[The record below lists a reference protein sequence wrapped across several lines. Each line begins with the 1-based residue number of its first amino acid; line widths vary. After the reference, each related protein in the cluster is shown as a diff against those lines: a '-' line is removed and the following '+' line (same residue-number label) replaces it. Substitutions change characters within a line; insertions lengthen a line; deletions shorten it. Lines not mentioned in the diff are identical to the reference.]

1 MPRDGLRLSAELLNR
16 CAAVFDRHPRYSVAD
31 QAIKKVLAVFPSNS
45 NLPDVIAKVGL
56 IKTLYATPIYDVFG
70 IAERICAYRENGSR
84 RLAFKSFS
92 LLSPSANLDSASH
105 FFALGQSVVSVGV
118 AGRGAP
124 LSTKSV

>member
-1 MPRDGLRLSAELLNR
+1 MTRDGLRLSAELLNR

-70 IAERICAYRENGSR
+70 IAERICASSEFDWLIPNGDPPAVEVNR
-84 RLAFKSFS
+84 HGHQIKHKRTGKE
-92 LLSPSANLDSASH
+92 
-105 FFALGQSVVSVGV
+105 
-118 AGRGAP
+118 
-124 LSTKSV
+124 

>member
-1 MPRDGLRLSAELLNR
+1 MTRDGLRLSAELLNR

-31 QAIKKVLAVFPSNS
+31 QAIKKVLAVFPLNS

-70 IAERICAYRENGSR
+70 IAERICAHRESGSC
-84 RLAFKSFS
+84 RLAFNSSS
-92 LLSPSANLDSASH
+92 LLPPSAGLVGATH
-105 FFALGQSVVSVGV
+105 LLPLGRSVVSVGV
-118 AGRGAP
+118 AARGAP